1 MDKVIRSAAPLL
13 LFLQISHSFVPQTTH
28 VLSSSSLSCPTTTQY
43 KDNNCNNNR
52 RIDLLMSDVSGETA
66 GVEMVSLASLGND
79 HEAVGESIAKSLAD
93 WLDDEWMPQE
103 VHIKM
108 GVSVKNTYIT
118 CRSNGVDDI
127 ATIMTD
133 VTDDLYESWEIYD
146 KDAFVNA
153 WDIGNYVSD
162 FLIAKSGAETCGCA
176 TKISE

>member
-1 MDKVIRSAAPLL
+1 MMDKVIKSAAPLM
-13 LFLQISHSFVPQTTH
+13 LFVQISNGFVLPR
-28 VLSSSSLSCPTTTQY
+28 TTQV
-43 KDNNCNNNR
+43 NCNNDRR
-52 RIDLLMSDVSGETA
+52 RIDLLMSDSGETA
-66 GVEMVSLASLGND
+66 GVEMVSLTSLGND

-103 VHIKM
+103 VHVKM
-108 GVSVKNTYIT
+108 GVSVKNTYIA

-127 ATIMTD
+127 STIMTD
-133 VTDDLYESWEIYD
+133 VTDDLYEQWEIYD

-162 FLIAKSGAETCGCA
+162 YLIAKAGVETCGCS

>member
-1 MDKVIRSAAPLL
+1 MDKVTKAVALL
-13 LFLQISHSFVPQTTH
+13 LILQVSHAFIIPQTTQ
-28 VLSSSSLSCPTTTQY
+28 QY
-43 KDNNCNNNR
+43 KDYNNCNNNR
-52 RIDLLMSDVSGETA
+52 RIDLLMSDTSGETA

-118 CRSNGVDDI
+118 CRSNGIDDV

-133 VTDDLYESWEIYD
+133 VTDDLYEKWEIYD

-162 FLIAKSGAETCGCA
+162 YLIAKAGAETCGCS

>member
-1 MDKVIRSAAPLL
+1 MMDKVIKSAAPLL
-13 LFLQISHSFVPQTTH
+13 LVLQISHGFVVPQTTT
-28 VLSSSSLSCPTTTQY
+28 VNLSSSLCPTTTQV
-43 KDNNCNNNR
+43 NCNTNR
-52 RIDLLMSDVSGETA
+52 RRIELLMSDNSGETA

-103 VHIKM
+103 VHTKM

-118 CRSNGVDDI
+118 CRSNGVDDV

-133 VTDDLYESWEIYD
+133 VTDDLYEQWEIYD

-162 FLIAKSGAETCGCA
+162 YLIAKAGAETCGCS

>member
-1 MDKVIRSAAPLL
+1 MNIIKSVAPLL
-13 LFLQISHSFVPQTTH
+13 LILKISHGFVVPQTTQV
-28 VLSSSSLSCPTTTQY
+28 VLPTQY
-43 KDNNCNNNR
+43 KDNKYNDDRR
-52 RIDLLMSDVSGETA
+52 RIDLLMSDSGETA
-66 GVEMVSLASLGND
+66 GVEMVSLTSLGND

-103 VHIKM
+103 VHVKM

-118 CRSNGVDDI
+118 CRSNGIDDI
-127 ATIMTD
+127 STIMTD
-133 VTDDLYESWEIYD
+133 VTDDLYERWEIYD

-162 FLIAKSGAETCGCA
+162 YLIAKAGVETCGCS

>member
-1 MDKVIRSAAPLL
+1 MMNIIESVSPLL
-13 LFLQISHSFVPQTTH
+13 LFLRISKGFVLPQTTQ
-28 VLSSSSLSCPTTTQY
+28 VILPTQY
-43 KDNNCNNNR
+43 KDNNSCNNDRR
-52 RIDLLMSDVSGETA
+52 RIDLLMSDNGETA
-66 GVEMVSLASLGND
+66 GVEMVSLASLGDD

-103 VHIKM
+103 VHVKM

-127 ATIMTD
+127 STIMTD
-133 VTDDLYESWEIYD
+133 VTDDLYERWEIYD

-162 FLIAKSGAETCGCA
+162 YLIAKAGAETCGCS

>member
-1 MDKVIRSAAPLL
+1 MKSVAPLL
-13 LFLQISHSFVPQTTH
+13 LILKISNGFVVPQITKV
-28 VLSSSSLSCPTTTQY
+28 VLSTSSLSCPTTTTQY
-43 KDNNCNNNR
+43 KDNNSCNNDRR
-52 RIDLLMSDVSGETA
+52 RIDLLMSDSGETA

-103 VHIKM
+103 VHVKM
-108 GVSVKNTYIT
+108 GVAVKNTYIT

-127 ATIMTD
+127 STIMTD
-133 VTDDLYESWEIYD
+133 VTDDLYENWEIYD

-162 FLIAKSGAETCGCA
+162 CLIAKAGGETCGCS